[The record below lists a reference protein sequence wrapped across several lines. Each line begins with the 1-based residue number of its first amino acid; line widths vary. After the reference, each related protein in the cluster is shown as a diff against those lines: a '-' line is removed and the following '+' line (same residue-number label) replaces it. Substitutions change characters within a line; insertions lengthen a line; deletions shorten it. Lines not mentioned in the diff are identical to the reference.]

1 MYCIPCILNPRERC
15 VLYSVYSQ
23 SVRDVCILCILCI
36 LCIQIPGVYAALFEK
51 VVACVCVC
59 ECELDATG
67 VALSQID
74 KRSPC
79 GTIRCKASDWSRK
92 CVLTGEMCLSTE
104 NIRKALLARQ
114 TQEKERIPRDKHSFH
129 GRDYREPQH
138 ALAVSQSIK

>member
-1 MYCIPCILNPRERC
+1 M
-15 VLYSVYSQ
+15 
-23 SVRDVCILCILCI
+23 

-59 ECELDATG
+59 ECELDAAG
-67 VALSQID
+67 AALSQID

-79 GTIRCKASDWSRK
+79 GTIRCQASDWSRK

-104 NIRKALLARQ
+104 AQAQALSTR
-114 TQEKERIPRDKHSFH
+114 
-129 GRDYREPQH
+129 RDYREPQH

>member
-1 MYCIPCILNPRERC
+1 MY
-15 VLYSVYSQ
+15 S
-23 SVRDVCILCILCI
+23 I

-79 GTIRCKASDWSRK
+79 GTIRCQASDWSRK

-104 NIRKALLARQ
+104 KVVACVCVCECELDAA
-114 TQEKERIPRDKHSFH
+114 
-129 GRDYREPQH
+129 G
-138 ALAVSQSIK
+138 